1 MNEDRL
7 GVLERLLAIANLVQQ
22 TAHDPEFLEL
32 VDRALEM
39 EAEQLSQVLDSLD
52 ASSWSIAGELA
63 EQLAELCM
71 VGLEACQLM
80 GEEPGL
86 AAEWLVQA
94 GHQRDQLEASLWE
107 AGQDCLILA

>member
-1 MNEDRL
+1 M
-7 GVLERLLAIANLVQQ
+7 
-22 TAHDPEFLEL
+22 
-32 VDRALEM
+32 DRALEM